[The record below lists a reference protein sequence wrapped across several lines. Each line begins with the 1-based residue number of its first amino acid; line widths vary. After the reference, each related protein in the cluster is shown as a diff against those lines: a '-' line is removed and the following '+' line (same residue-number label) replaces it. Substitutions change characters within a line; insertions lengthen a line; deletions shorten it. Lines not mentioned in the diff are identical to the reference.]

1 MVPQKVDM
9 KQRTIRLDPGETKN
23 EEARNVYMNDDL
35 FKEMQGV
42 FSQRRL
48 GCSYV
53 FHHAGQPIRKF
64 EKAWNAACRS
74 TGSKGKALS

>member
-1 MVPQKVDM
+1 MVPHKVDM

-23 EEARNVYMNDDL
+23 EEARNVYMNDHL

-53 FHHAGQPIRKF
+53 FHHAGASLSGSLRRPGTQPV
-64 EKAWNAACRS
+64 EPQV
-74 TGSKGKALS
+74 